1 MDQPRNIGQVLRKVA
16 FKLFRVAVIL
26 SLVEGLSISMSA
38 QILTREHR
46 NNDLFVIVVGGIFT
60 VRLQVFGK
68 HLHMRQL
75 LKNFQ
80 TTLRDA
86 SSARNTEDHGGHALG
101 QTTLLD
107 VLGDSGE
114 GLAHSFVV
122 LIHV

>member
-60 VRLQVFGK
+60 IRLQVFG
-68 HLHMRQL
+68 
-75 LKNFQ
+75 
-80 TTLRDA
+80 
-86 SSARNTEDHGGHALG
+86 
-101 QTTLLD
+101 
-107 VLGDSGE
+107 
-114 GLAHSFVV
+114 
-122 LIHV
+122 